1 MAINTPGVVIKEV
14 AKLPPSVV
22 GVATAVPAFL
32 GFTEKAIGVIGESL
46 TNKPTRITSLLEYI
60 QYFGTAIAPNLTVI
74 FSQPPGADPLI
85 TFDGDPPG
93 VPDKVLYYSVRL
105 YFANGGGPCWI
116 VSLNEA
122 AAGFAAQ
129 LNEAFAALEQK
140 DEPTIVL
147 CPDAAVQPQPG
158 GVAAAADDADYVPDE
173 KAFMEKA
180 LAHCKKLQD
189 RFMVADVPASYEGL
203 GNQSLKLSAL
213 FRNAVPASKDERKY
227 GSAYFPFL
235 ETGIPFE
242 IVKQRGDYKKIVVEY
257 EENGGPV
264 QKNLE
269 ADDPDDAI
277 PPDGAMYNAV
287 ADFLRR
293 HARVTLPPSGAIAG
307 VYAKV
312 DRDRGVFKAP
322 ANVSINQVLRPAVGM
337 TNDVNGQLNVDPGTG
352 KSINVIRFF
361 KGKGSLVWGARTLA
375 GNDNEWR
382 YVNVRRF
389 YIYVEESVKKA
400 TEPFVFEGNNANTWA
415 KVRSMI
421 ESFLVK
427 EWRDGAL
434 MGAKP
439 EDAFYVKVGLN
450 QTMSAQDVLEGRMIV
465 EIGMA
470 AVRPAEFIILEFSH
484 MLPTS

>member
-1 MAINTPGVVIKEV
+1 MPNTPGVEIKEV
-14 AKLPPSVV
+14 AKLPPSVA
-22 GVATAVPAFL
+22 GVATAIPAFL
-32 GFTEKAIGVIGESL
+32 GYTQKATGDIGESL
-46 TNKPTRITSLLEYI
+46 INKPTRITSLLNYI
-60 QYFGTAIAPNLTVI
+60 HYFGTADAPDITLNFT
-74 FSQPPGADPLI
+74 QDAGADPFI
-85 TFDGDPPG
+85 TFDGDAPAI
-93 VPDKVLYYSVRL
+93 PDKVLFYSVRM
-105 YFANGGGPCWI
+105 YFANGGGPCW
-116 VSLNEA
+116 VVPLNSA
-122 AAGFAAQ
+122 QNDFAIQ
-129 LNEAFAALEQK
+129 LNEAFAALELK

-147 CPDAAVQPQPG
+147 CPDAAIGPKPG
-158 GVAAAADDADYVPDE
+158 DLPAAAADADFVPNE

-189 RFMVADVPASYEGL
+189 RFMVADVPAASEGV
-203 GNQSLKLSAL
+203 GNHALKLVGL
-213 FRNAVPASKDERKY
+213 FRNAVPAAKNDRKY

-242 IVKQRGDYKKIVVEY
+242 HDPKKIKVKYKDDNDTDQE
-257 EENGGPV
+257 
-264 QKNLE
+264 KLLE
-269 ADDPDDAI
+269 ADAPGDAI
-277 PPDGAMYNAV
+277 PADGTMYNAV
-287 ADFLRR
+287 TDFLRR
-293 HARVTLPPSGAIAG
+293 NARVTLPPSGAIAG
-307 VYAKV
+307 IYAKV
-312 DRDRGVFKAP
+312 DRERGVFKAP
-322 ANVSINQVLRPAVGM
+322 ANLSINQVLRPGVGM
-337 TNDVNGQLNVDPGTG
+337 TNDLNGQLNVDAATG

-361 KGKGSLVWGARTLA
+361 SGKGSLVWGARTLA

-427 EWRDGAL
+427 EWRNGAL

-450 QTMSAQDVLEGRMIV
+450 QTMSAQDVLEGRMKV

-484 MLPTS
+484 LLPTS